1 MFIDIDEV
9 MDAVGCYYD
18 FDNVT
23 DEMWNEIDE
32 IVAGEW
38 ERRGYAPEDTEEFYD
53 TYVAVLDGA
62 VGYVIN
68 KHNN

>member
-18 FDNVT
+18 LDGVT

-38 ERRGYAPEDTEEFYD
+38 ERRGYTPEDTGEFYD

-68 KHNN
+68 KNK